1 VYAHGG
7 AWVVCEESQRKDRD
21 RERKKEKKKE
31 GCQDWLFELYIV
43 HLLSGKT
50 RNVVV
55 GE

>member
-1 VYAHGG
+1 M
-7 AWVVCEESQRKDRD
+7 VVRGWFVKKAKERTE
-21 RERKKEKKKE
+21 RERERERKKE